1 MPKSAIKLFIAL
13 FALALLATGCAT
25 VQSKVTVF
33 HKLPALAE
41 GKTIAIL
48 PVDKDNEGSL
58 EFKSHAGH
66 IAERLSAKGYRV
78 VEPSEQPEYYA
89 FVAYWIDK
97 GKPYSYNLPMY
108 VQTGGG
114 ITYHSGTVTTSSG
127 PKTFT
132 GYTYS
137 VPTYVMIPNRESG
150 IKYTKRLLV
159 DIVEGKPYRDGKT
172 VKVYEGKVINA
183 DSSEILSQAVAF
195 MIDALFADFPGK
207 SGRTHTVTAPLNE
220 R

>member
-1 MPKSAIKLFIAL
+1 MSASTSKLIV
-13 FALALLATGCAT
+13 ALLAFAFLGAGCAT

-33 HKLPALAE
+33 HKLPELST

-48 PVDKDNEGSL
+48 PVDKDNEDSL
-58 EFKSHAGH
+58 EFKSHAAH
-66 IAERLSAKGYRV
+66 IADRLDAKGYRV
-78 VEPSEQPEYYA
+78 VSASEHPDYYA

-114 ITYHSGTVTTSSG
+114 VTYHSGTVTTSSG
-127 PKTFT
+127 PKSFT

-137 VPTYVMIPNRESG
+137 VPTYAMIPSRESG
-150 IKYTKRLLV
+150 IKFTKRLLV
-159 DIVEGKPYRDGKT
+159 DIVEGKSYRDGKAS
-172 VKVYEGKVINA
+172 KVYEGKVVTA
-183 DSSEILSQAVAF
+183 DSSEILSQAIPY
-195 MIDALFADFPGK
+195 MIDALFSDFPGK
-207 SGRTHTVTAPLNE
+207 SGKTRTVTAPANE